1 MDRFHKGGRNGN
13 VIFVF
18 EVLSRKLKFCP
29 PLLFL
34 IFIFDTLLL
43 FFVTLL
49 VRRERRMKAPRE
61 DEAKEPPPPPPTCA
75 FCTFPLSSSSSL
87 PSPRGRRGSE
97 DDEGKKEV
105 VRLQK
110 CAHSFHLECFKRWHA
125 WRKKEWEREMEEL
138 NWPRGSEEDKKARAK
153 PTHECPL
160 CRAVIEET
168 FDFSDDNERKKKED
182 EKEEEEVVMSEEM
195 RAKLRK
201 QRELFRR
208 KLLKARE
215 IGALVVKDPSKTNV
229 NRPIVPRS
237 RQVARTTLSTQRTNG
252 ERRGNIEERHSNS
265 VSAAAAATTTSR
277 GRDKGSGFLA
287 RALARAR
294 IEEKDDDDNG

>member
-1 MDRFHKGGRNGN
+1 
-13 VIFVF
+13 
-18 EVLSRKLKFCP
+18 
-29 PLLFL
+29 
-34 IFIFDTLLL
+34 
-43 FFVTLL
+43 
-49 VRRERRMKAPRE
+49 
-61 DEAKEPPPPPPTCA
+61 
-75 FCTFPLSSSSSL
+75 
-87 PSPRGRRGSE
+87 
-97 DDEGKKEV
+97 
-105 VRLQK
+105 
-110 CAHSFHLECFKRWHA
+110 
-125 WRKKEWEREMEEL
+125 
-138 NWPRGSEEDKKARAK
+138 
-153 PTHECPL
+153 
-160 CRAVIEET
+160 
-168 FDFSDDNERKKKED
+168 
-182 EKEEEEVVMSEEM
+182 M

-237 RQVARTTLSTQRTNG
+237 RQVG
-252 ERRGNIEERHSNS
+252 ENKYHRRSEQTEKEGNIEERHSNS